1 MRAFHRFYSNKTQL
15 GCELARTSKAGSRVC
30 HGLRASSSS
39 FVPAC
44 QSPGRGGGG
53 GSAREAAWGGFAVAF
68 LPSVL
73 PQFVSV
79 RRGTIKSSCT
89 SLRLCLSLR
98 GRGGWGWC
106 RCFRNPRGSPLHGW
120 VRWGTG
126 AGRRRVT
133 RKREIHSSKRSE
145 MQLQSPPRLVSLP
158 ACLLG
163 APTTA
168 VKSTRRAGPWTQLLA
183 SLPPPPPPPKG
194 LAGPRRSSPGF
205 GTGRLGQLQG
215 PGRAG
220 PPTARA
226 RAQAGAGPADPHG
239 GAWGGG
245 QSQRFRGAAAPPV
258 WATRALQTREKKRR
272 YCLRGMKKQRRGSLR
287 GARVAA

>member
-1 MRAFHRFYSNKTQL
+1 MPWAKGFFLQL
-15 GCELARTSKAGSRVC
+15 RPGLPEPWAG
-30 HGLRASSSS
+30 
-39 FVPAC
+39 
-44 QSPGRGGGG
+44 GGGG

-183 SLPPPPPPPKG
+183 SPPTPPTHPQKGSPGPGGAAPG
-194 LAGPRRSSPGF
+194 LAQGAWASSRARGERVPPRRE
-205 GTGRLGQLQG
+205 
-215 PGRAG
+215 PGRRRVPA
-220 PPTARA
+220 PRTPTGVRGEGGRA
-226 RAQAGAGPADPHG
+226 RDSAAQRRPRFGQPAP
-239 GAWGGG
+239 
-245 QSQRFRGAAAPPV
+245 SRRV
-258 WATRALQTREKKRR
+258 KKKRR